1 MRTVQAKDTV
11 DQIEASSLSI
21 GYPGHSPVLSGIDQ
35 QWHGPGIHLIIGEN
49 GSGKSTLIRTLAG
62 LQPPLDGAVLWN
74 TEDASR
80 IAVPKKIRQM
90 AFVESL
96 PPRQSELTVDEAL
109 ALNQKD
115 DQNRELW
122 LEKFGLEA
130 QRFKSICDLSDGLA
144 QRVMLVRAILQDT
157 PWILMDEPTAFLDVK
172 SRQVMWSNLSKLIDK
187 GCHIMVASH
196 DYHLLEGNF
205 RLQSVTAIREKR
217 LYALNPQ
224 GSFADW
230 NSNI

>member
-1 MRTVQAKDTV
+1 MRTVQAIDAV
-11 DQIEASSLSI
+11 DQIEASNLSI
-21 GYPGHSPVLSGIDQ
+21 GYLGHSPVLSGIDHR
-35 QWHGPGIHLIIGEN
+35 WHGPGIHLIIGEN

-62 LQPPLDGAVLWN
+62 LQSPLDGAVLWN
-74 TEDASR
+74 TEDASK
-80 IAVPKKIRQM
+80 IAVPNKIRQM

-109 ALNQKD
+109 ALNEKD
-115 DQNRELW
+115 ERNRKLW
-122 LEKFGLEA
+122 LGNFGLEA

-172 SRQVMWSNLSKLIDK
+172 SRQVMWSHLSKLIDK
-187 GCHIMVASH
+187 GCRIMVASH

-205 RLQSVTAIREKR
+205 SLQSVTAIREKR

>member
-1 MRTVQAKDTV
+1 MRTVQAMDTV

-21 GYPGHSPVLSGIDQ
+21 GYLGNPPVLSAIDQ
-35 QWHGPGIHLIIGEN
+35 RWHGPGIHLIIGEN

-62 LQPPLDGAVLWN
+62 LQPPLHGAVLWN
-74 TEDASR
+74 TEDASK
-80 IAVPKKIRQM
+80 IAVPNKIKQM
-90 AFVESL
+90 AFVESV

-109 ALNQKD
+109 ALNEKD
-115 DQNRELW
+115 EKKRKLW
-122 LEKFGLEA
+122 LENFGLEA

-172 SRQVMWSNLSKLIDK
+172 SRQVMWSHLSKLIDK
-187 GCHIMVASH
+187 GCHILVASH
-196 DYHLLEGNF
+196 DYHLLEGNS

-217 LYALNPQ
+217 LHTLNPQ
-224 GSFADW
+224 GSFDDW